1 MRAALAIVFGC
12 LIVSNLSA
20 QVMSDQQ
27 FYALILKNHP
37 LAKQAGLKLEMG
49 ESQVLKAKGGFDPKV
64 YTDYGE
70 KNFANTSY
78 FQKLN
83 SGVYLPTWYGIQ
95 LKSGFESNRGTFV
108 NPENK
113 TPYGGLFY
121 GGVSLSLGQG
131 LMMDQRRAELFK
143 AQLYQESTSYEQA
156 LMLNQLVYESGYA
169 YWNWFL
175 AHHSEKVLRES
186 YQLALLRFNAV
197 KLAAEGGDRPYIDT
211 IEARIQV
218 QSRNALWKSYETEE
232 LNARVKVSTYLWNEQ
247 LEPLDLAASKMPMEE
262 NETALPLSRFPSI
275 MELDSLIAHHP
286 YLKMN
291 NLKIK
296 TLEIDQ
302 KLKKEQ
308 LKPVL
313 NLNYQVINE
322 PVNYNPLYSFS
333 PNNNK
338 FGVQFEMPILLRKER
353 GDLQLSKLKI
363 QDEQLTFT
371 SNQVYIQSKIEQ
383 AQNDY
388 LNAQAQVQI
397 YQQSVMDSRT
407 LFEAEKRM
415 FEQGESSLF
424 LVNARELTYIQAKL
438 KYLEVLTKCQ
448 QAALSYEFS
457 LARLIP

>member
-1 MRAALAIVFGC
+1 
-12 LIVSNLSA
+12 
-20 QVMSDQQ
+20 
-27 FYALILKNHP
+27 
-37 LAKQAGLKLEMG
+37 
-49 ESQVLKAKGGFDPKV
+49 
-64 YTDYGE
+64 
-70 KNFANTSY
+70 
-78 FQKLN
+78 
-83 SGVYLPTWYGIQ
+83 
-95 LKSGFESNRGTFV
+95 
-108 NPENK
+108 
-113 TPYGGLFY
+113 
-121 GGVSLSLGQG
+121 
-131 LMMDQRRAELFK
+131 
-143 AQLYQESTSYEQA
+143 
-156 LMLNQLVYESGYA
+156 MLNQLVYESGYA

-363 QDEQLTFT
+363 QDEQLSFT